1 MNNQFNN
8 SGKFL
13 KNLID
18 NNQFLITPGVFSPL
32 VAMLAEKKGFKAM
45 YFSGAAFSAMKGIP
59 DIGIFTFQELFDA
72 VIEITKIS
80 NLPLVVDVDTG
91 FGEVI
96 NVTRTAADL
105 ESIGVAAIQI
115 EDQVFPKRCGHLEG
129 KEIIDSNEFAKKIY
143 AAKSVSK
150 DMLIIARTDAKAV
163 EGIDSAIER
172 AKLYKEAGADIITI
186 HPEATDD
193 LTSSIEK
200 IKSYNKKV
208 GVSLNPETSVDEVL
222 PVLNLIDLILVMSVN
237 PGFGGQ
243 KFIENTLDKV
253 KLLRKEI
260 DNKKLKIQ
268 IEIDGGINFENSK
281 KAIKAGVNILVSGT
295 AIFKENEGNL
305 KKNIQLLRIG

>member
-172 AKLYKEAGADIITI
+172 AKLYKEAGADIIF
-186 HPEATDD
+186 PEALETEEDFKIFAESVDGDLLANMTEFGKTPYYPAEKFAGMGYKIIIYPVSGLRIALKAISDLFDEIMKNGSQIKFVEDMLTRKDLYNLINYDSYVKMDKSLGGDD
-193 LTSSIEK
+193 L
-200 IKSYNKKV
+200 
-208 GVSLNPETSVDEVL
+208 
-222 PVLNLIDLILVMSVN
+222 ID
-237 PGFGGQ
+237 
-243 KFIENTLDKV
+243 K
-253 KLLRKEI
+253 
-260 DNKKLKIQ
+260 
-268 IEIDGGINFENSK
+268 
-281 KAIKAGVNILVSGT
+281 
-295 AIFKENEGNL
+295 
-305 KKNIQLLRIG
+305 

>member
-96 NVTRTAADL
+96 NVTRTAADF

-172 AKLYKEAGADIITI
+172 AKLYKEAGADIIF
-186 HPEATDD
+186 PEALETEEDFKIFAESVDGDLLANMTEFGKTLYYPAEKFADMGYKIIIYPVSGLRIALKAISDLFDEIMKNGSQIKFVEDMLTRKDLYNLINYDSYVKMDKSLGGDD
-193 LTSSIEK
+193 L
-200 IKSYNKKV
+200 
-208 GVSLNPETSVDEVL
+208 
-222 PVLNLIDLILVMSVN
+222 ID
-237 PGFGGQ
+237 
-243 KFIENTLDKV
+243 K
-253 KLLRKEI
+253 
-260 DNKKLKIQ
+260 
-268 IEIDGGINFENSK
+268 
-281 KAIKAGVNILVSGT
+281 
-295 AIFKENEGNL
+295 
-305 KKNIQLLRIG
+305 

>member
-1 MNNQFNN
+1 MNNQFED
-8 SGKFL
+8 SGIRL

-18 NNQFLITPGVFSPL
+18 NNQYLLTPGVFSPL
-32 VAMLAEKKGFKAM
+32 IAMMAEEKGFKAM

-91 FGEVI
+91 FGEVV
-96 NVTRTAADL
+96 NVTRTVSDL

-150 DMLIIARTDAKAV
+150 NMLVIARTDAKAV

-172 AKLYKEAGADIITI
+172 ANLYKEAGADIIF
-186 HPEATDD
+186 PEALETEEEFKVFAESVNGDLLANMTEFGKTPYYPAEKFADMGYKIIIYPVSGLRIALNAISGLFDEIIEMGTQVKYVEDMLTRKDLYKLINYDSYVKMDKSLGGDD
-193 LTSSIEK
+193 L
-200 IKSYNKKV
+200 
-208 GVSLNPETSVDEVL
+208 
-222 PVLNLIDLILVMSVN
+222 ID
-237 PGFGGQ
+237 
-243 KFIENTLDKV
+243 K
-253 KLLRKEI
+253 
-260 DNKKLKIQ
+260 
-268 IEIDGGINFENSK
+268 
-281 KAIKAGVNILVSGT
+281 
-295 AIFKENEGNL
+295 
-305 KKNIQLLRIG
+305 